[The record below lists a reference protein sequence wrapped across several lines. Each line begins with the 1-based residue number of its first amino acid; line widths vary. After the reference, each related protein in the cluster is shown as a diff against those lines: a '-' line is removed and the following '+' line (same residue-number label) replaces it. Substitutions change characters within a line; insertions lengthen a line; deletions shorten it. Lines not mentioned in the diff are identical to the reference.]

1 MGATTSGGLRSSPF
15 RDPLLDGFSTRWPG
29 FPPCTDFHSVFCR
42 ASFCEVAD
50 SVNTGGSRRVVLCVF
65 PAPARLSEVPL
76 TLLFALSPD
85 AACSFAHHGIRR
97 DGGAH

>member
-1 MGATTSGGLRSSPF
+1 MESEVFEPAGSHPIRGA
-15 RDPLLDGFSTRWPG
+15 GFWIG
-29 FPPCTDFHSVFCR
+29 TDCR
-42 ASFCEVAD
+42 RAPRCASFCEVAD

-76 TLLFALSPD
+76 NLLFALSAD
-85 AACSFAHHGIRR
+85 EACSSAHPGIRR